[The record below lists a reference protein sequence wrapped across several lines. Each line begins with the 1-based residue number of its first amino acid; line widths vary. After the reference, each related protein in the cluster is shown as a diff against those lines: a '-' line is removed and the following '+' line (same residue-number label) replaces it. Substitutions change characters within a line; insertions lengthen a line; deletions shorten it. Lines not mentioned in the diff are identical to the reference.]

1 MKAKI
6 IKSGNDSNRRDFLL
20 AAGSL
25 ALTTATASSTVIAA
39 DSKHHHHGPSN
50 SSLVKTASDCT
61 ASGNACIAHCLIL
74 LGNGDSEMAE
84 CAKSVQLMMPMCQA
98 VGYHAAADSNH
109 LKAMVKICQNV
120 CEECE
125 KACRKHEDKHAEC
138 KACANS
144 CSDMIDACKSYL
156 KSA

>member
-1 MKAKI
+1 MNT
-6 IKSGNDSNRRDFLL
+6 GNESNRRDFLV

-25 ALTTATASSTVIAA
+25 ALATATISKTAIASDA
-39 DSKHHHHGPSN
+39 KHHHHHGPSN
-50 SSLVKTASDCT
+50 TDLVKTSSGCT

-84 CAKSVQLMMPMCQA
+84 CAKSVQLMMPMCEA
-98 VGYHAAADSNH
+98 VGYHAAADSKH

-120 CEECE
+120 CDDCE
-125 KACRKHEDKHAEC
+125 KACREHEDKHAEC

-144 CSDMIDACKSYL
+144 CSDMINACKAYL
-156 KSA
+156 KAA

>member
-1 MKAKI
+1 MTPD
-6 IKSGNDSNRRDFLL
+6 NNSNRRNFLL

-25 ALTTATASSTVIAA
+25 ALATASGTAIAA
-39 DSKHHHHGPSN
+39 DSKHLHHHGPSN
-50 SSLVKTASDCT
+50 TGLVKTSSSCT
-61 ASGNACIAHCLIL
+61 ATGNACIAHCLIL
-74 LGNGDSEMAE
+74 LGNGDTEMAE
-84 CAKSVQLMMPMCQA
+84 CAKSVQLMLPMCHA
-98 VGYHAAADSNH
+98 VSYHAAADSKH

-144 CSDMIDACKSYL
+144 CSDMIDACKTYL
-156 KSA
+156 KAA

>member
-1 MKAKI
+1 M
-6 IKSGNDSNRRDFLL
+6 KSGNDSNRRDFLL

-25 ALTTATASSTVIAA
+25 AIASATASSAVIAA
-39 DSKHHHHGPSN
+39 DSKDHHHHHGPSN
-50 SSLVKTASDCT
+50 ANLVKSSSGCT

-74 LGNGDSEMAE
+74 LGNGDAEMAE

-98 VGYHAAADSNH
+98 VGYHAAANSKH
-109 LKAMVKICQNV
+109 LKDMVKICQNV

-125 KACRKHEDKHAEC
+125 KACREHEDKHAEC

-144 CSDMIDACKSYL
+144 CSDMIDACKAYL
-156 KSA
+156 KAA

>member
-1 MKAKI
+1 MTPE
-6 IKSGNDSNRRDFLL
+6 NDSNRRNFLL

-25 ALTTATASSTVIAA
+25 ALATATASNTVIAA
-39 DSKHHHHGPSN
+39 DSKHHHHHGPSN
-50 SSLVKTASDCT
+50 PDLVNSSSDCT
-61 ASGNACIAHCLIL
+61 ATGNACIAHCLIL
-74 LGNGDSEMAE
+74 LGNGDTEMAE

-98 VGYHAAADSNH
+98 VGYHAAANSKH
-109 LKAMVKICQNV
+109 LNAMVKICQNI

-144 CSDMIDACKSYL
+144 CSDMIDACKTYL
-156 KSA
+156 KAA